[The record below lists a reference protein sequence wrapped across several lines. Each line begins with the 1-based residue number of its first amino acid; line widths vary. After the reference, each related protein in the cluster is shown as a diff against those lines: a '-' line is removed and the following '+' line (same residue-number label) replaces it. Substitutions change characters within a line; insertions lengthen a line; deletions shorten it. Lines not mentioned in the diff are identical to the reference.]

1 MAIYRNLYIS
11 FWTDTK
17 VEDDFTPEDK
27 YFYLYL
33 LTNPQTNICGCYEI
47 SFNKVSRQ
55 TGYNKDTIMRLIDRF
70 ENVYDVIRFNK
81 ETKEILILNWH
92 KYNWSDSDKTLNY
105 VKSSTENIKCD
116 SFRRYVLD
124 MLEKVRTKSNE
135 KVSLRENSENCSEES
150 EENNTNNEIIK
161 NVVSY
166 LNLVCGTRY
175 MSNAKKTRSCI
186 IARINDGFKEEDFKT
201 VINKKYK
208 SWYGTRMQEYLRP
221 ETLFGTKFEGYLN
234 QEIYEQKNDSY
245 IDKINNRIEDVNRW

>member
-27 YFYLYL
+27 FFYLYL

-47 SFNKVSRQ
+47 SFNKVRKQ

-105 VKSSTENIKCD
+105 VKSATKNIKCD
-116 SFRRYVLD
+116 SFKQYVLD
-124 MLEKVRTKSNE
+124 VLESLKTKSNK
-135 KVSLRENSENCSEES
+135 KVSLKNNAENYSKES

-175 MSNAKKTRSCI
+175 MPNAKKTKSCI

-201 VINKKYK
+201 VIDKKFK
-208 SWYGTRMQEYLRP
+208 SWHGTRMQEYLRP

-245 IDKINNRIEDVNRW
+245 IDKINNRIEDVNKW

>member
-27 YFYLYL
+27 FFYLYL

-47 SFNKVSRQ
+47 SFNQVSQQ

-70 ENVYDVIRFNK
+70 ENVYEVIHYNK
-81 ETKEILILNWH
+81 ETKEILILNWY
-92 KYNWSDSDKTLNY
+92 KYNWSDSDKTLSY
-105 VKSSTENIKCD
+105 VKSATKNIKCD

-124 MLEKVRTKSNE
+124 VLEKVRTKSNE
-135 KVSLRENSENCSEES
+135 KVSLKEISENCSEKS

-175 MSNAKKTRSCI
+175 MSNSKKTKSCI

-201 VINKKYK
+201 VIDKKFK
-208 SWYGTRMQEYLRP
+208 SWNGTKMQEYLRP
-221 ETLFGTKFEGYLN
+221 ETLFGNKFEGYLN